1 MAETDSHLTV
11 IIHLIQALRD
21 FFESA
26 PNVYVAGDMM
36 FYYAEGHKEL
46 VKVPDV
52 FVVKGVLKHKRRTFK
67 LWEER
72 AVPCTIFEITSKGTR
87 KEDTDG
93 KKKLYQQLGVQ
104 EYFLF
109 DPLDE
114 YLEPRLQGFTL
125 VNGRYKKLKP
135 VAKDTLLSS
144 ELGLLLRAEDDIL
157 RLVNATTGKVIPN
170 SREAMRYAEFETY
183 LADFEAQ
190 RADSETRRA
199 DVAEANAMRLQ
210 AEVEAKATQLQAEI
224 ARLQAELVRLRG
236 QK

>member
-1 MAETDSHLTV
+1 
-11 IIHLIQALRD
+11 
-21 FFESA
+21 
-26 PNVYVAGDMM
+26 
-36 FYYAEGHKEL
+36 
-46 VKVPDV
+46 
-52 FVVKGVLKHKRRTFK
+52 
-67 LWEER
+67 
-72 AVPCTIFEITSKGTR
+72 
-87 KEDTDG
+87 
-93 KKKLYQQLGVQ
+93 LYQQLGVQ

-144 ELGLLLRAEDDIL
+144 ELGRLLRAEDDIL